1 MPSLSHIPGHPGSLG
16 QCVQRYRLH
25 LLAAVAVGLVCL
37 NLLAPA
43 PPPPSQQ
50 LVQIAQRSA
59 ALAPSGAA
67 LPTSTT
73 PPTPPTFTP
82 VSSPAQQGRPAL
94 EPALRDPFAAPAP
107 LVVAKVAPALPPP
120 PIATPVAPS
129 APAHGLAFAG
139 RITTPDGREQ
149 VYVSSGDISMPI
161 ATGQTL
167 PNGYRVEAITE
178 RTVEL
183 SYPPLNT
190 TARLELPAPPQYE
203 IR

>member
-1 MPSLSHIPGHPGSLG
+1 MLSSRSARPRGFGLV
-16 QCVQRYRLH
+16 VQRYRLH
-25 LLAAVAVGLVCL
+25 LLAALAVGLLML

-43 PPPPSQQ
+43 PQP
-50 LVQIAQRSA
+50 LVQVAQRSDVSPLVA
-59 ALAPSGAA
+59 IAGIAVALGA
-67 LPTSTT
+67 
-73 PPTPPTFTP
+73 
-82 VSSPAQQGRPAL
+82 QERPAL
-94 EPALRDPFAAPAP
+94 EPALRDPFAAPPP

-129 APAHGLAFAG
+129 APPHGLTFAG

-149 VYVSSGDISMPI
+149 VYVSSGDTSMPI

-167 PNGYRVEAITE
+167 PSGYRVEFITA

-190 TARLELPAPPQYE
+190 TARLELPAPPMYE